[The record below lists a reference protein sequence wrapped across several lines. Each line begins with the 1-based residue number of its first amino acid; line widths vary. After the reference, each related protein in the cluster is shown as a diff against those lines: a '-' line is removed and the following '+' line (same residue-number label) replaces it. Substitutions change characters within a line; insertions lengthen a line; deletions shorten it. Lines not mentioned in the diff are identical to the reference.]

1 MPQRLQ
7 RPFLSYEDLRRRAG
21 DFLRTH
27 HPAGTIPVPIEE
39 IVEFRYRIDIIPVPG
54 LQEAFEVDGFISSD
68 LKTITV
74 DALVYERRPGRCRF
88 TLAHELAHVV
98 LHRRIFQAHRF
109 RSVEDWKR
117 FQREM
122 DEEDRRWPEWQ
133 AYAFAGLVLVP
144 AEPLRTEYQ
153 KAVRVAGRAGLS
165 LQKAGEVARS
175 YVADW
180 LARRFEVS
188 AQVIERRLDKDELWP
203 RTGPP
208 EEESGGWRKVR

>member
-7 RPFLSYEDLRRRAG
+7 PPILSYEALRRRAG

-27 HPAGTIPVPIEE
+27 HPQGTIPVPIEE

-54 LQEAFEVDGFISSD
+54 LREAFEVDGFISSD
-68 LKTITV
+68 LKSITV
-74 DALVYERRPGRCRF
+74 DAFVYERRPGRYRF
-88 TLAHELAHVV
+88 TLAHELAHAV
-98 LHRRIFQAHRF
+98 LHRKIFQAHQF
-109 RSVEDWKR
+109 RRVEDWKQ

-122 DEEDRRWPEWQ
+122 DEEDRRWLEWQ
-133 AYAFAGLVLVP
+133 AYAFAGLILAP

-153 KAVRVAGRAGLS
+153 KAVRVAGRVGLS
-165 LQKAGEVARS
+165 LQKAGYVARS

-188 AQVIERRLDKDELWP
+188 TQVIEKRLDRDGLWP
-203 RTGPP
+203 QRRPP
-208 EEESGGWRKVR
+208 EEASGGWRRVH

>member
-1 MPQRLQ
+1 MPERF
-7 RPFLSYEDLRRRAG
+7 RPPFLSYDDLRRRAG

-27 HPAGTIPVPIEE
+27 HPAATIPVPIEE
-39 IVEFRYRIDIIPVPG
+39 IIEFRYRIDIIPVPG

-68 LKTITV
+68 MKSITV
-74 DALVYERRPGRCRF
+74 DAFVYEHRPGRYRF
-88 TLAHELAHVV
+88 TLAHELAHAV

-109 RSVEDWKR
+109 RSIEGWKR

-122 DEEDRRWPEWQ
+122 DEEDRRWLEWQ

-144 AEPLRTEYQ
+144 ADPLGAEYL
-153 KAVRVAGRAGLS
+153 KAVRAAARVGLS
-165 LQKAGEVARS
+165 LQKVGEVARS

-180 LARRFEVS
+180 LAGRFGVS

-203 RTGPP
+203 SRRPAG
-208 EEESGGWRKVR
+208 